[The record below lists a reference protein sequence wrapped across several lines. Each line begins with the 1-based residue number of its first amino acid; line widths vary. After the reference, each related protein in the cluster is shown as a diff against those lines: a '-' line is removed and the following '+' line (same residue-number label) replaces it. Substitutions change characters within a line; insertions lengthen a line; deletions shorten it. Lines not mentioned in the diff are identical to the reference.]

1 MINVEFM
8 IDNTQLGFLVSDA
21 EKNIVLYTYQPEA
34 RESCGGQRLMRKA
47 DFHLGQH
54 ASKFFRIKCKLND
67 IPAERRQILGADK
80 RHINMFGR
88 LFKNNYLLK
97 KKKKKLV

>member
-1 MINVEFM
+1 M
-8 IDNTQLGFLVSDA
+8 IDNSQLGFLVSDA

-54 ASKFFRIKCKLND
+54 ASKFFRIRCKLND
-67 IPAERRQILGADK
+67 VPQDRRQAIGADK
-80 RHINMFGR
+80 RHINMFGKS
-88 LFKNNYLLK
+88 LKIIIKNMYRIIISIVLMTL
-97 KKKKKLV
+97 